1 MPNHNPE
8 AQASG
13 ERRRRA
19 LFGVPC
25 AVIFREGERRQ
36 SELRDNNAAWVAGPS
51 RICFPS
57 TPANIHTFPTAI
69 PSIFYSPCAFQRS

>member
-36 SELRDNNAAWVAGPS
+36 SELRTLSESGAVIWY
-51 RICFPS
+51 R
-57 TPANIHTFPTAI
+57 
-69 PSIFYSPCAFQRS
+69 Y